1 MNSTI
6 KLIRKFFSI
15 LIFSIFL
22 GILLNL
28 LFLAIVTWNR
38 QDNNSSGWKQAEEIA
53 AALTLSENGDYILS
67 EEGEKALEQTGAWG
81 ILVENDT
88 GNVIWASRNLPQE
101 IPRHYTLGEISWA
114 VRGYIQ
120 DYPTTTA
127 AQGENLLFLGF
138 PKDRYFK
145 LMWPT
150 FDYDLIRN
158 FFYLILE
165 FLIFNLVFIIIVYG
179 VATSGIIRSVKPIVH
194 GIEALGNQE
203 DVYIPEKG
211 LMSQLAASINCVSEK
226 LKTQSYALRK
236 KETAR
241 ANWIAGVSHDIRTPL
256 SMVLGH
262 ASTLEEDIS
271 LPAEVRQKAGII
283 RQQSIR
289 MKNLINDLN
298 LASKLEYNVQPVKR
312 QRTDL
317 VALARSVAVDFLNLD
332 NEGDYPIEWNTEAD
346 SDPFMVYGDPD
357 LIKRAMSNL
366 ITNAQVH
373 NPKGCTIG
381 VEVREEEGMY
391 ALIVSDNG
399 VGVTEEELQSIRNAP
414 HYMVCDSNT
423 GEQRHG
429 LGLLIVKQI
438 AQAHEGR
445 VVLDHSPQGGFLAK
459 ILLPKDWETI

>member
-1 MNSTI
+1 
-6 KLIRKFFSI
+6 
-15 LIFSIFL
+15 
-22 GILLNL
+22 
-28 LFLAIVTWNR
+28 
-38 QDNNSSGWKQAEEIA
+38 
-53 AALTLSENGDYILS
+53 
-67 EEGEKALEQTGAWG
+67 
-81 ILVENDT
+81 
-88 GNVIWASRNLPQE
+88 
-101 IPRHYTLGEISWA
+101 
-114 VRGYIQ
+114 
-120 DYPTTTA
+120 
-127 AQGENLLFLGF
+127 
-138 PKDRYFK
+138 
-145 LMWPT
+145 
-150 FDYDLIRN
+150 
-158 FFYLILE
+158 
-165 FLIFNLVFIIIVYG
+165 
-179 VATSGIIRSVKPIVH
+179 
-194 GIEALGNQE
+194 
-203 DVYIPEKG
+203 
-211 LMSQLAASINCVSEK
+211 
-226 LKTQSYALRK
+226 
-236 KETAR
+236 
-241 ANWIAGVSHDIRTPL
+241 
-256 SMVLGH
+256 
-262 ASTLEEDIS
+262 
-271 LPAEVRQKAGII
+271 
-283 RQQSIR
+283 

-346 SDPFMVYGDPD
+346 SGPRMVYGDLD

>member
-6 KLIRKFFSI
+6 KLIRRFCSI
-15 LIFSIFL
+15 LIISIFL

-28 LFLAIVTWNR
+28 IFLAVITWN
-38 QDNNSSGWKQAEEIA
+38 QGDNSSGWQQAEAVA
-53 AALTLSENGDYILS
+53 ADLTLSEEGGYILS
-67 EEGEKALEQTGAWG
+67 EEGEKVLEQAGAWG
-81 ILVENDT
+81 ILVENST
-88 GNVIWASRNLPQE
+88 GNVIWASGNLPKE

-127 AQGENLLFLGF
+127 PQGENLLFLGF
-138 PKDRYFK
+138 PKDRYYK

-150 FDYDLIRN
+150 FDYDLIQN
-158 FFYLILE
+158 FFYMILE
-165 FLIFNLVFIIIVYG
+165 FLVFNLVFIIVVYA
-179 VATSGIIRSVKPIVH
+179 VATSGIIRSVKPIIH

-203 DVYIPEKG
+203 DVYIREKG
-211 LMSQLAASINCVSEK
+211 LMSQLAASINRVSEK
-226 LKTQSYALRK
+226 LKTQNYALRK
-236 KETAR
+236 KEMAR

-262 ASTLEEDIS
+262 ASTLEEDAD
-271 LPAEVRQKAGII
+271 LPKEARQKAGII
-283 RQQSIR
+283 RRQSIR

-346 SDPFMVYGDPD
+346 SGPFMVYGDPD